1 MDSGKTGTHTT
12 TRRGMTAREAWLA
25 WAACAAVS
33 AALVFLCSS
42 TSPLFSIMSD
52 DSSIFLVVGKYWREG
67 WLPYRDLWDSKG
79 PFLFLV
85 NAIGYSITS
94 SPLGVALLQVVF
106 MSATLFFTYKLL
118 RCEFGAG
125 RSALA
130 AFGVFCTLAYV
141 YGSGDTAI
149 GPLLRRD
156 YRVAGACRE
165 SGLTLFRLCEGAPGE
180 AGAAVKILTWRRP
193 ENSRWRIALQNGV
206 LQLAKRPVSSPETR
220 RFATRR
226 GASCNSIDS
235 Q

>member
-1 MDSGKTGTHTT
+1 
-12 TRRGMTAREAWLA
+12 MTAREAWLA

-130 AFGVFCTLAYV
+130 AFGVFCTMAYV

-149 GPLLRRD
+149 GPPCSGATTVWRARAGSRGSRCSDSARALPERPARR
-156 YRVAGACRE
+156 
-165 SGLTLFRLCEGAPGE
+165 
-180 AGAAVKILTWRRP
+180 
-193 ENSRWRIALQNGV
+193 
-206 LQLAKRPVSSPETR
+206 
-220 RFATRR
+220 
-226 GASCNSIDS
+226 
-235 Q
+235 